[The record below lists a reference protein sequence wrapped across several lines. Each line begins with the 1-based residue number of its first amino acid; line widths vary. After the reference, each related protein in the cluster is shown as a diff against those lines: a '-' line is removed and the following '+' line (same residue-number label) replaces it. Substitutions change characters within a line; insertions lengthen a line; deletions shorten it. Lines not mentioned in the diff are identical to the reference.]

1 VRSGLRTIRPGT
13 VLEIGCG
20 QGAMGSRIAA
30 MAEYVGVEP
39 DPLSFA
45 KAAHNIEPFGGRVL
59 NGMPGELDLGDP
71 VDLVCAF
78 EVLEHIE
85 DDRTALGSWIESVRP
100 GGHLMLS
107 VPAFARRYGA
117 ADVRSG
123 HFRRYD
129 PEELR
134 SMLADAGLVDVR
146 VDVYAW
152 PLGYLLEAVRNRRDA
167 RILREQQLSLQE
179 HTSASGRTDQPSKR
193 STGTVI
199 AIGTAP
205 FLVLQ
210 RFTRRH
216 GTGLVAVA
224 RRPGVSA

>member
-1 VRSGLRTIRPGT
+1 
-13 VLEIGCG
+13 
-20 QGAMGSRIAA
+20 MGSRIAA
-30 MAEYVGVEP
+30 MAEYLGVEP
-39 DPLSFA
+39 DPVSFA
-45 KAAHNIEPFGGRVL
+45 RAVQNIEPFGGRVR
-59 NGMPGELDLGDP
+59 NGIPDELDLGDP
-71 VDLVCAF
+71 VDVVCAF

-85 DDRTALGSWIESVRP
+85 DDSAALRGWIESARP

-107 VPAFARRYGA
+107 VPAFAGRYGP

-134 SMLADAGLVDVR
+134 SMLAEAGLVDIR
-146 VDVYAW
+146 IDVYGW
-152 PLGYLLEAVRNRRDA
+152 PIGYLLEAVRNRRDA
-167 RILREQQLSLQE
+167 RILREQPLSLQE
-179 HTSASGRTDQPSKR
+179 QTSASGRTDQPSKR
-193 STGTVI
+193 STGALI

-210 RFTRRH
+210 RLTRRH

-224 RRPGVSA
+224 RRPELRA